1 MGSRSDVGRSG
12 RGALLTVVERKSR
25 WTCMARL
32 PSKESEAVA
41 DALINVLRPYKE
53 QVKPVT
59 LDNDNEFAQHVNVSE
74 AL

>member
-1 MGSRSDVGRSG
+1 
-12 RGALLTVVERKSR
+12 
-25 WTCMARL
+25 MARL